1 MVTWNQLGLQDV
13 SSPFASELVHFHD
26 YVLVVMV
33 IISIVVFYGLVS
45 AVVNSNSDFNL
56 FYGQVVETLWT
67 ILPIIFL
74 IIIGYPS
81 LQVLYT
87 LEEVKEV
94 NWTIKVIGHQ
104 WYWSYEFSDY
114 FNFSFD
120 SFMISTEDLEEGLP
134 RLLEVD
140 NRLVLPFRQTVRV
153 LVSSGDVIHSWA
165 LPSLGLKMDAV
176 PGRINQVYTFITRP
190 GIYYGQCSE
199 ICGAN
204 HSFMPIVLEAVNFSD
219 FCDWCLVNSKV

>member
-1 MVTWNQLGLQDV
+1 
-13 SSPFASELVHFHD
+13 
-26 YVLVVMV
+26 
-33 IISIVVFYGLVS
+33 
-45 AVVNSNSDFNL
+45 
-56 FYGQVVETLWT
+56 
-67 ILPIIFL
+67 
-74 IIIGYPS
+74 
-81 LQVLYT
+81 
-87 LEEVKEV
+87 
-94 NWTIKVIGHQ
+94 
-104 WYWSYEFSDY
+104 
-114 FNFSFD
+114 
-120 SFMISTEDLEEGLP
+120 MISTEDLEEGLP

-219 FCDWCLVNSKV
+219 FCDWCLVKSKV